1 MKKELGTFL
10 LLVLLC
16 VVVTLLLILPWM
28 LSTLLEF
35 TRRMFQGVALVG

>member
-16 VVVTLLLILPWM
+16 VVVAILNPRFI
-28 LSTLLEF
+28 STL
-35 TRRMFQGVALVG
+35 R